1 MVEDADLARAAALHR
16 DGRFAEAVAAY
27 RALLADD
34 PENPGT
40 WHNMGVALAETGE
53 PGAALDAF
61 DRALAL
67 RPDYLHAHT
76 NRGGALQSLGRHA
89 DAAAAYGE
97 ALTLDPA
104 LYEIRLREGLM
115 LLASGDRAG
124 ALEAFGRTHAIRRN
138 PVAMGADHPSFSRSS
153 RAKLAH
159 DAAQLRHL
167 AGTGVEGGR
176 FGALAAL
183 YDRAA
188 AGMPD
193 GTVPTALPDDIRA
206 SLGRTYNRAIHA
218 FEASEIRQG
227 TLHPSFDGPDIE
239 ARYRTTAPGIAVI
252 DDVLSPEA
260 LDTLYRH
267 LLESTIWHDCEH
279 IPGFL
284 AAYLEDGL
292 ACPVLLQIV
301 DELRAALPAVL
312 GPHPLMQAW
321 AFKCLTGSRGIDIH
335 ADSGAVSLNL
345 WLTPDEGEPRTRRR
359 RAHGPPRP
367 AARGMGD
374 RRLRPGQGP
383 DPRLARWKR
392 GRRRHRFAYAQ
403 NRAVLFRSDLFHESG
418 RVRFRPGY
426 ANHRI
431 NMTLLFGDRS

>member
-16 DGRFAEAVAAY
+16 DGRLAEAVAAY

-34 PENPGT
+34 PENAGT

-67 RPDYLHAHT
+67 RPDYLHAHA

-124 ALEAFGRTHAIRRN
+124 ALEAFGKTRAIRRN
-138 PVAMGADHPSFSRSS
+138 PVAMGAGHPSFSRSS

-193 GTVPTALPDDIRA
+193 GTVPTALPDDIRVA
-206 SLGRTYNRAIHA
+206 LKTTYNRAIHTS
-218 FEASEIRQG
+218 EAAEPGQG
-227 TLHPSFDGPDIE
+227 ALHPSFNGPDVE
-239 ARYRTTAPGIAVI
+239 TRYRTTAPGIAII
-252 DDVLSPEA
+252 DDVLSPEG
-260 LDTLYRH
+260 LDVLNRH

-292 ACPVLLQIV
+292 ACPVLLQIA
-301 DELRAALPAVL
+301 DELRGALPAVL

-321 AFKCLTGSRGIDIH
+321 AFKCLTGSQGIDIH

-345 WLTPDEGEPRTRRR
+345 WLTPDEANLEPDAGGLTVH
-359 RAHGPPRP
+359 RALPPAGWAIGDYDRDRDRIRDLLDGN
-367 AARGMGD
+367 AAG
-374 RRLRPGQGP
+374 
-383 DPRLARWKR
+383 AVTVS
-392 GRRRHRFAYAQ
+392 YAQ

>member
-1 MVEDADLARAAALHR
+1 MAEDTELARAAALHR
-16 DGRFAEAVAAY
+16 DGHAAEAVAAY
-27 RALLADD
+27 RGALADD
-34 PENPGT
+34 PENAGI
-40 WHNMGVALAETGE
+40 WHNMGVALAETGDRR
-53 PGAALDAF
+53 AALDAF

-67 RPDYLHAHT
+67 RPDYLHAHA

-97 ALTLDPA
+97 ALKLDPT

-115 LLASGDRAG
+115 LLASGDRTA
-124 ALEAFGRTHAIRRN
+124 ALEAFGKTRAIRRN
-138 PVAMGADHPSFSRSS
+138 PVAMGADDPSFSRSS

-167 AGTGVEGGR
+167 AETRAEGDR
-176 FGALAAL
+176 FAALAAL
-183 YDRAA
+183 HDRAA
-188 AGMPD
+188 TAMPD
-193 GTVPTALPDDIRA
+193 GTEPSPLPDDIRA
-206 SLGRTYNRAIHA
+206 ALKPTYNRAIHTH
-218 FEASEIRQG
+218 EARETGKSA
-227 TLHPSFDGPDIE
+227 LHPSFDGPDVE
-239 ARYRTTAPGIAVI
+239 ARYRTTAPGIAVM

-260 LDTLYRH
+260 LDTLSRH

-321 AFKCLTGSRGIDIH
+321 AFKCLTGSQGIDVH

-345 WLTPDEGEPRTRRR
+345 WLTPDEANLQPDAGGLTVH
-359 RAHGPPRP
+359 RALPPEGWTIADYDRDRDRIRGLLDGS
-367 AARGMGD
+367 AAG
-374 RRLRPGQGP
+374 
-383 DPRLARWKR
+383 AVTV
-392 GRRRHRFAYAQ
+392 AYAQ

-431 NMTLLFGDRS
+431 NMTLLFGDRR

>member
-1 MVEDADLARAAALHR
+1 MVEDADLARAAALYR
-16 DGRFAEAVAAY
+16 DGRLAEAVAAY

-34 PENPGT
+34 PEDAGT
-40 WHNMGVALAETGE
+40 WHNMGVALAETGDHR
-53 PGAALDAF
+53 AALDAF

-67 RPDYLHAHT
+67 RPDYLHAHA

-89 DAAAAYGE
+89 DAAAAYGK

-124 ALEAFGRTHAIRRN
+124 ALEAFGKTRAIRRN
-138 PVAMGADHPSFSRSS
+138 PVAMGADHTSFSRSS

-167 AGTGVEGGR
+167 AGTGAEGER
-176 FGALAAL
+176 FAALAAL

-206 SLGRTYNRAIHA
+206 ALKTTYNRAIHTS
-218 FEASEIRQG
+218 EAGETGQG
-227 TLHPSFDGPDIE
+227 ALHPSFNGPDVE
-239 ARYRTTAPGIAVI
+239 VRYRATAPGIAVI
-252 DDVLSPEA
+252 DDVLGPGA
-260 LDTLYRH
+260 LDTLCRH

-301 DELRAALPAVL
+301 DELRGALPAVL
-312 GPHPLMQAW
+312 GPYPLMQAW
-321 AFKCLTGSRGIDIH
+321 AFKCLTGSQGIDIH

-345 WLTPDEGEPRTRRR
+345 WLTPDEANLEPGAGGLTVH
-359 RAHGPPRP
+359 RALPP
-367 AARGMGD
+367 AGWTIADYD
-374 RRLRPGQGP
+374 RDKGRI
-383 DPRLARWKR
+383 LALLD
-392 GRRRHRFAYAQ
+392 GNDAGSVTVPYAQ

-426 ANHRI
+426 TNHRI
-431 NMTLLFGDRS
+431 NMTLLFGDRG

>member
-16 DGRFAEAVAAY
+16 DGRLAEAVAAY

-34 PENPGT
+34 PENAGT

-206 SLGRTYNRAIHA
+206 ALKTTYNRAIHTS
-218 FEASEIRQG
+218 EAGETGQG
-227 TLHPSFDGPDIE
+227 ALHPSFSGPDVE
-239 ARYRTTAPGIAVI
+239 ARYRATAPGIAVI
-252 DDVLSPEA
+252 DDVLGPGA

-292 ACPVLLQIV
+292 ACPVLLQIA
-301 DELRAALPAVL
+301 DELRGALPAVL

-321 AFKCLTGSRGIDIH
+321 AFKCLTGSQGIDIH

-345 WLTPDEGEPRTRRR
+345 WLTPDEANLEPDAGGLTVH
-359 RAHGPPRP
+359 RARPPEGW
-367 AARGMGD
+367 AIADYD
-374 RRLRPGQGP
+374 RDRDRIRDLLDGNDAGSVTVP
-383 DPRLARWKR
+383 
-392 GRRRHRFAYAQ
+392 YAQ

-426 ANHRI
+426 TNHRI

>member
-1 MVEDADLARAAALHR
+1 MAEDPGLARAAALHR
-16 DGRFAEAVAAY
+16 GGRLAEAVAAY
-27 RALLADD
+27 RGALADD
-34 PENPGT
+34 PDNAGI
-40 WHNMGVALAETGE
+40 WHNLGVALAETGE

-67 RPDYLHAHT
+67 RPDYLHAHA

-89 DAAAAYGE
+89 EAAAAYGE
-97 ALTLDPA
+97 ALKRDPA

-124 ALEAFGRTHAIRRN
+124 ALEAFGKTRAIRRN

-153 RAKLAH
+153 RPKLAH
-159 DAAQLRHL
+159 DAAQLRYL
-167 AGTGVEGGR
+167 AEAEGGR
-176 FGALAAL
+176 FADLAAL
-183 YDRAA
+183 YDGAA
-188 AGMPD
+188 TGMPE
-193 GTVPTALPDDIRA
+193 GTAPMPLPDDIRA
-206 SLGRTYNRAIHA
+206 ALKSTYNRAIHTR
-218 FEASEIRQG
+218 EARETGQG
-227 TLHPSFDGPDIE
+227 ALHASFDGQDIE
-239 ARYRTTAPGIAVI
+239 NRYRATAPGIAVI
-252 DDVLSPEA
+252 DEVLSPEA
-260 LDTLYRH
+260 LHTLSRH

-312 GPHPLMQAW
+312 GPHPLMQTW
-321 AFKCLTGSRGIDIH
+321 AFKCLTGAQGIDVH

-345 WLTPDEGEPRTRRR
+345 WLTPDEANLEPDVGGLTVH
-359 RAHGPPRP
+359 RALPPEGWAIADYDRDRDRIRELLDGG
-367 AARGMGD
+367 AAG
-374 RRLRPGQGP
+374 
-383 DPRLARWKR
+383 AVTV
-392 GRRRHRFAYAQ
+392 AYAQ

-431 NMTLLFGDRS
+431 NMTLLFGDRR

>member
-1 MVEDADLARAAALHR
+1 MAEDADLARAAALHR
-16 DGRFAEAVAAY
+16 DGRPAEAVAAY
-27 RALLADD
+27 REALEHD
-34 PENPGT
+34 PENAGI

-53 PGAALDAF
+53 PDAALDAF

-67 RPDYLHAHT
+67 RPDYLHAHA
-76 NRGGALQSLGRHA
+76 NRGGTLQSLARHA

-97 ALTLDPA
+97 ALKRDPA
-104 LYEIRLREGLM
+104 LYEIRLRQGLM

-124 ALEAFGRTHAIRRN
+124 ALETFGKTRAIRRN
-138 PVAMGADHPSFSRSS
+138 PVAMGVDHPSFSRSS

-167 AGTGVEGGR
+167 AGTGAEGGR
-176 FGALAAL
+176 FAALAAL

-193 GTVPTALPDDIRA
+193 GTEPTPLPDDIRA
-206 SLGRTYNRAIHA
+206 ALKTTYNRAIHTY
-218 FEASEIRQG
+218 EARETGQD
-227 TLHPSFDGPDIE
+227 TLHASFDGQEIE
-239 ARYRTTAPGIAVI
+239 DRYQAVAPGIAVI
-252 DDVLSPEA
+252 DDLLGPEA

-267 LLESTIWHDCEH
+267 FLESTIWHDCEH

-301 DELRAALPAVL
+301 DEFRAALPAVL
-312 GPHPLMQAW
+312 GPHPLTQAW
-321 AFKCLTGSRGIDIH
+321 AFKCLTGSQGIDVH

-345 WLTPDEGEPRTRRR
+345 WLTPDEANLEPDAGGLTVH
-359 RAHGPPRP
+359 RALPPEGW
-367 AARGMGD
+367 AIADYD
-374 RRLRPGQGP
+374 R
-383 DPRLARWKR
+383 DR
-392 GRRRHRFAYAQ
+392 GRIRALLDGSAAGAVAVAYAQ

-426 ANHRI
+426 ENHRI
-431 NMTLLFGDRS
+431 NMTLLFGEPR

>member
-1 MVEDADLARAAALHR
+1 MAEEPGLARAAALHR
-16 DGRFAEAVAAY
+16 DGRVGEAVAAY
-27 RALLADD
+27 REALADD
-34 PENPGT
+34 PDNAGI

-67 RPDYLHAHT
+67 RPDYLHAHA

-89 DAAAAYGE
+89 DAAAAYGA
-97 ALTLDPA
+97 ALKLDPA

-124 ALEAFGRTHAIRRN
+124 ALEAFGKTRAIRRN

-167 AGTGVEGGR
+167 AETGAEGGQ

-183 YDRAA
+183 YDGAA
-188 AGMPD
+188 AGMPG
-193 GTVPTALPDDIRA
+193 GTAPIALPDDIRD
-206 SLGRTYNRAIHA
+206 SLKTTYNRAIHTC
-218 FEASEIRQG
+218 EAGETG
-227 TLHPSFDGPDIE
+227 HGALHASFDGPDVE
-239 ARYRTTAPGIAVI
+239 DRYRATAPGIAVI
-252 DDVLSPEA
+252 DDLLGPEA

-301 DELRAALPAVL
+301 DELRAALPTVL

-321 AFKCLTGSRGIDIH
+321 AFKCLTGSQGIDVH

-345 WLTPDEGEPRTRRR
+345 WLTPDEANLEPDAGGLTVH
-359 RAHGPPRP
+359 RALPPEGWAIADYDRDKDRIRDLLDGS
-367 AARGMGD
+367 AAG
-374 RRLRPGQGP
+374 
-383 DPRLARWKR
+383 AVTV
-392 GRRRHRFAYAQ
+392 AYAQ

-431 NMTLLFGDRS
+431 NMTLLFGDRR

>member
-1 MVEDADLARAAALHR
+1 MAEDTALARAAALHR
-16 DGRFAEAVAAY
+16 DGRLADAVAAY
-27 RALLADD
+27 RRALADD
-34 PENPGT
+34 PDNAGI

-67 RPDYLHAHT
+67 RPDYLHAHA
-76 NRGGALQSLGRHA
+76 NRGGALQSMGRHA

-115 LLASGDRAG
+115 LLASGDRTA
-124 ALEAFGRTHAIRRN
+124 ALEAFRETRAIRRN

-167 AGTGVEGGR
+167 AETGAEGGD

-183 YDRAA
+183 HDRAA
-188 AGMPD
+188 TDMPE
-193 GTVPTALPDDIRA
+193 GTEPAQLPNDIRA
-206 SLGRTYNRAIHA
+206 ALKTTYNRAIHT
-218 FEASEIRQG
+218 FEAGECAQG
-227 TLHPSFDGPDIE
+227 ALHPSFHGPDVE
-239 ARYRTTAPGIAVI
+239 DAYRTVAPGIAVI
-252 DDVLSPEA
+252 DALLGPEA

-292 ACPVLLQIV
+292 ACPLLLQIV
-301 DELRAALPAVL
+301 DELRAALPSIL
-312 GPHPLMQAW
+312 GSHPLAQAW
-321 AFKCLTGSRGIDIH
+321 AFKCLTGSQGIDVH

-345 WLTPDEGEPRTRRR
+345 WLTPDEANLEPDAGGLTVH
-359 RAHGPPRP
+359 RALPPEGWAIADYDRDRDRIRALLDGS
-367 AARGMGD
+367 AAG
-374 RRLRPGQGP
+374 
-383 DPRLARWKR
+383 AVTV
-392 GRRRHRFAYAQ
+392 AYAR

-418 RVRFRPGY
+418 TVRFRPGY

-431 NMTLLFGDRS
+431 NITLLFGDRR